1 MLEVTNGFQ
10 SAIVGDVR
18 QMFIKAMLELID
30 PDIVYQA
37 SNGSGAAPWSKSE
50 QLYNKTFEKDRRY
63 ATLEPGRWLLDKTAV
78 LIPDDPATVTGEVAH
93 VGDEM
98 CGEDGVF
105 ASEVYAELKFANVS
119 ILQACSIYFSTDPV
133 DGVPVDFQVSIL
145 SGENVVYTK
154 EYTGNTATSVSVD
167 GFTVYDPTAI
177 RVYVTKWS
185 IGRRR
190 IRVTEII
197 PGLYEEWTDDVLASL
212 DVQMRGNFACL
223 ALPYGVCTLS
233 MDNLDRRFEPRNKSG
248 IFKSIEERQGIPIA
262 LGVKL
267 ADGST
272 EWKQLGVFYQ
282 ANGGWKTGDNA
293 MTMRWELVD
302 IVGLIAERE
311 FIAPATLPTTLSG
324 WVAAVV
330 AQLGV
335 NFENKWHVDPNYA
348 DVSVTVNSVDDVNG
362 KRCGDILRWACMA
375 SGTWPRADAETGYL
389 TAEPLWSQGNKMD
402 LDNMT
407 IYPVMKANDDLAA
420 LIFKLYDGND
430 TTFVVSGNAT
440 SSSKTLTVSNPFIH
454 TEAQALT
461 ASRQILS
468 QYGGIKLETIGRGN
482 PSSEIGDVDTVWLN
496 ESNATTGR
504 RMEQSFTFVDGY
516 LRDCRSVL
524 LQADG
529 SFMFEERRVLVGSGK
544 FHIPAGVSEVRVLL
558 VSGGQGSSKGQDG
571 YFKSG
576 SNLPG
581 GSVSSGEGARGLDG
595 SGGYVWAG
603 VINVNPDTDYEYACG
618 VGGKKSNKYGVAGE
632 LGTHTTFG
640 VYSSENGEVYP
651 VGYTDLANGDS
662 FGRTGV
668 AKPVDGT
675 GDGAAGGEGGEAG
688 VGYYEQ
694 KYWTQA
700 DVDAGKHPG
709 ATTGPSGG
717 NRPVS
722 PGTPGSESI
731 VGKPKGWDFVV
742 VKEPGPGKPGV
753 DGADGCVV
761 IYWDKEVEA

>member
-1 MLEVTNGFQ
+1 MLEMTDGYR

-37 SNGSGAAPWSKSE
+37 SNGSGAAPWSKPE
-50 QLYNKTFEKDRRY
+50 QLYDKVMAPDSRY
-63 ATLEPGRWLLDKTAV
+63 STLEKGRWPLDGTML
-78 LIPDDPATVTGEVAH
+78 LIPDDPTQVVGEVGH
-93 VGDEM
+93 VGDTM
-98 CGEDGVF
+98 CDESGVF
-105 ASEVYAELKFANVS
+105 SEEFYAELKFSNVS
-119 ILQACSIYFSTDPV
+119 ILQACSVYFSTDPI
-133 DGVPVDFQVSIL
+133 DGIPEDFKVSIM
-145 SGENVVYTK
+145 SGDTAIYTA
-154 EYTGNTATSVSVD
+154 EYTGNTAYSVAVD

-190 IRVTEII
+190 IRITEII
-197 PGLYEEWTDDVLASL
+197 PGLYEEWTEDVLASL

-248 IFKSIEERQGIPIA
+248 IFKSIEERQGIPVA

-330 AQLGV
+330 AQLGT
-335 NFENKWHVDPNYA
+335 NFEERYHVDPNYA

-496 ESNATTGR
+496 ESNAATGR

-529 SFMFEERRVLVGSGK
+529 SFMFEVRHALVGSGK
-544 FHIPAGVSEVRVLL
+544 IHIPAGVTEIRLL
-558 VSGGQGSSKGQDG
+558 IVSGGQGGMRGQDG
-571 YFKSG
+571 MFG
-576 SNLPG
+576 A
-581 GSVSSGEGARGLDG
+581 EGADG
-595 SGGYVWAG
+595 VNGQGGYVWAG
-603 VINVNPDTDYEYACG
+603 VINVNPDTDYEYSCG
-618 VGGKKSNKYGVAGE
+618 VGGKASNTYGVPGE
-632 LGTHTTFG
+632 MGTHTTFG
-640 VYSSENGEVYP
+640 AYSSANGEVYP

-675 GDGAAGGEGGEAG
+675 GDGGKGGAGGSGGAAYKQE
-688 VGYYEQ
+688 V
-694 KYWTQA
+694 KWTQE
-700 DVDAGKHPG
+700 DVDAGRHPG
-709 ATTGPSGG
+709 ATTGPNGG
-717 NRPVS
+717 YKPVP
-722 PGTPGSESI
+722 PGTPGSETI
-731 VGKPKGWDFVV
+731 VGKPKGWETII
-742 VKEPGPGKPGV
+742 VKPAEPGKPGV

-761 IYWDKEVEA
+761 IYWDKEAEA

>member
-1 MLEVTNGFQ
+1 MLEMTDGYR

-30 PDIVYQA
+30 PDIVYQD
-37 SNGSGAAPWSKSE
+37 SNGSGAAPWSKPE

-63 ATLEPGRWLLDKTAV
+63 ATLEPGRWLLDGTAV

-133 DGVPVDFQVSIL
+133 DGVPVDFKVSIL

-154 EYTGNTATSVSVD
+154 EYTGNTSTSVSVD

-267 ADGST
+267 ADGT
-272 EWKQLGVFYQ
+272 VEWKRLGVFYQ

-293 MTMRWELVD
+293 MTMMWELVD

-335 NFENKWHVDPNYA
+335 NFENKWHVDPDYA
-348 DVSVTVNSVDDVNG
+348 NVSVTVNSVDDVNG
-362 KRCGDILRWACMA
+362 KHCGDILRWACMA
-375 SGTWPRADAETGYL
+375 SGTWPRADAETGAL
-389 TAEPLWSQGNKMD
+389 TAEPLWSQGNKLD
-402 LDNMT
+402 LDNMVS
-407 IYPVMKANDDLAA
+407 YPVMKANDDLAV
-420 LIFKLYDGND
+420 LTFQLYDTD
-430 TTFVVSGNAT
+430 KTVVNISGNAT
-440 SSSKTLTVSNPFIH
+440 SSSKTLTVSNPFLH
-454 TEAQALT
+454 TAEQAQT
-461 ASRQILS
+461 AARQILS
-468 QYGGIKLETIGRGN
+468 QYGGIKLETTGRGD
-482 PSSEIGDVDTVWLN
+482 PAGEIGDVDTVWLD
-496 ESNATTGR
+496 ESSATTGR
-504 RMEQSFTFVDGY
+504 RMEQSFGFSNGV
-516 LRDCRSVL
+516 LQNCRSVL

-529 SFMFEERRVLVGSGK
+529 SFMFEERRVLTGSGT
-544 FHIPAGVSEVRVLL
+544 FHIPAGVTQVRLLL
-558 VSGGQGSSKGQDG
+558 VGGGQGGMRGQDG
-571 YFKSG
+571 YFTRDNWGDING
-576 SNLPG
+576 SSQG
-581 GSVSSGEGARGLDG
+581 AKGAEGR
-595 SGGYVWAG
+595 GGYVWSG
-603 VINVNPDTDYEYACG
+603 VVNVNADTDYSYSCG
-618 VGGKKSNKYGVAGE
+618 VGGAKSETYGVEGAE
-632 LGTHTTFG
+632 GTHTTFG
-640 VYSSENGEVYP
+640 VYSTKNGQVYTP
-651 VGYTDLANGDS
+651 SFTDLASGS
-662 FGRTGV
+662 AYGRPGV
-668 AKPVDGT
+668 AKPVAGT
-675 GDGAAGGEGGEAG
+675 GDGGDGGDGGSPG
-688 VGYYEQ
+688 SGYYKINYTWYENENGEWVPDYN
-694 KYWTQA
+694 K
-700 DVDAGKHPG
+700 P
-709 ATTGPSGG
+709 
-717 NRPVS
+717 N
-722 PGTPGSESI
+722 GT
-731 VGKPKGWDFVV
+731 KFVV
-742 VKEPGPGKPGV
+742 VTTPSAGQSAV
-753 DGADGCVV
+753 DGADGVVV
-761 IYWDKEVEA
+761 IYWDKEAET